1 VARADEQDLL
11 DVVGRL
17 RIDDDA
23 AGAVRGARIRVDDDG
38 PQVREVLDEAGLSR
52 THHVADGRSVL
63 EAWDADHD
71 VGFTE
76 SGDLFP
82 HGRSQGSLGHRPH
95 RTIPHGR
102 DALQVR
108 IRTPPQ
114 RRGIG
119 VVIQSGATSPGR

>member
-1 VARADEQDLL
+1 MTTRPVPSGEPG
-11 DVVGRL
+11 V
-17 RIDDDA
+17 
-23 AGAVRGARIRVDDDG
+23 RVDDHG

-52 THHVADGRSVL
+52 AHHVTDGRCVL
-63 EAWDADHD
+63 EAWDSDHD
-71 VGFTE
+71 VGFAE

-82 HGRSQGSLGHRPH
+82 HGRSQGSFGHRPH
-95 RTIPHGR
+95 RTTPHGR

-108 IRTPPQ
+108 IRVPPQ